1 MTLKEMYIEVARRV
15 EEDIVIKDN
24 QKISDST
31 QAILDKFLISI
42 NYAYRK
48 IALDKRLF
56 LTKETVALE
65 NNRVNTDYLNEE
77 FCEILKVTDSEG
89 NNLKYFME
97 DGDNEI
103 LVEGTGLTDVTVYYY
118 YLPRRLEEMTD
129 EPQFPADVDDM
140 ILCFFAAYDY
150 LAQEGDEETKAQNQ
164 LILYNDKY
172 DGIRR
177 RRGRTKYVRQ

>member
-1 MTLKEMYIEVARRV
+1 MTLKEMYFEIARRT

-31 QAILDKFLISI
+31 QAILNKYLTSI

-56 LTKETVALE
+56 LTKETVTLE
-65 NNRVNTDYLNEE
+65 NGRANTDYLNEE
-77 FCEILKVTDSEG
+77 FGELLKIVDTDGS
-89 NNLKYFME
+89 NLKYCME

-103 LVEGTGLTDVTVYYY
+103 LVDTSSSEVVVYYY
-118 YLPRRLEEMTD
+118 YLPKRLEDLSD

-150 LAQEGDEETKAQNQ
+150 LAQEGDEEQKAQNQ

-177 RRGRTKYVRQ
+177 RAGRTKYVRQ

>member
-1 MTLKEMYIEVARRV
+1 MTLKEMYIEIARRV

-24 QKISDST
+24 QKINDST

-56 LTKETVALE
+56 LTKETVTLE

-77 FCEILKVTDSEG
+77 FCELLKVTDSEG
-89 NNLKYFME
+89 NNLKYYIE

-103 LVEGTGLTDVTVYYY
+103 LVDTSETEVIVYYY
-118 YLPRRLEEMTD
+118 YLPRRLEEMAD

-150 LAQEGDEETKAQNQ
+150 LAQEGDEEAKAQNQ